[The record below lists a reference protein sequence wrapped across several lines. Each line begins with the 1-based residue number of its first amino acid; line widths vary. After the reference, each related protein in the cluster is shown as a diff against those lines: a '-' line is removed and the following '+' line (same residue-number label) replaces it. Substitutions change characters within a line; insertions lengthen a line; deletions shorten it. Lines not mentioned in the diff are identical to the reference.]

1 MPETLTNTP
10 PTPTPTPVPL
20 ERVAKWEPILT
31 SHGWTVHITHT
42 PDRARLEATHPSGAA
57 VMVTSG
63 IAGRT
68 TTGSTQMYA
77 LQSTD
82 KPLPWFGV
90 GKAAL
95 EAFIATRV
103 MTGGRR
109 RVTSKCQCRSR
120 AGRPKVRYAAEVRAV
135 RAVAEARRQR
145 ARTGQGETAECRTY
159 RCPADDR
166 VWHTSSRPAWHDEP
180 GDSRLWG

>member
-1 MPETLTNTP
+1 MPETLSEAP
-10 PTPTPTPVPL
+10 PAPKLTPL
-20 ERVAKWEPILT
+20 ERVTQWEPVLT
-31 SHGWTVHITHT
+31 SHGWTVHITYT
-42 PDRARLEATHPSGAA
+42 PERARLEATHPSGAA

-68 TTGSTQMYA
+68 GSGSTQRYA

-90 GKAAL
+90 GNGVL
-95 EAFIATRV
+95 ETFIATRIL
-103 MTGGRR
+103 TGGKR
-109 RVTSKCQCRSR
+109 RVTSKCQCRTK
-120 AGRPKVRYAAEVRAV
+120 AGRPKVRYTTEVRAV
-135 RAVAEARRQR
+135 RAMAEARRQR
-145 ARTGQGETAECRTY
+145 ARNGQEETAECRAY

-166 VWHTSSRPAWHDEP
+166 AWHTSSQPVWHDEP